1 MPAPSKAIR
10 GGTMR
15 AKYEIKSRLRLTKER
30 SRLGFL
36 PLFLCSGHSWKMVQ
50 RFSRNLVRSREWS
63 RTRPTSTHS
72 GPVSSRVLKNPRI
85 LFSRENITSFCPL
98 ERGFSKDSDV
108 DISSSLVSFIPKQYS
123 SNMVYMLSLGS
134 ISASFTGK
142 QLTTHLYKV
151 RLPLALNTC

>member
-1 MPAPSKAIR
+1 MPALSKAIR

-15 AKYEIKSRLRLTKER
+15 AKYEIKSRLRLTKE
-30 SRLGFL
+30 SYAWVSYLSFSV
-36 PLFLCSGHSWKMVQ
+36 PAKMVK

-72 GPVSSRVLKNPRI
+72 GPVSSRVLKNPQI

-108 DISSSLVSFIPKQYS
+108 DISSSLISFIPKQYS

-151 RLPLALNTC
+151 RLPLAFNTC